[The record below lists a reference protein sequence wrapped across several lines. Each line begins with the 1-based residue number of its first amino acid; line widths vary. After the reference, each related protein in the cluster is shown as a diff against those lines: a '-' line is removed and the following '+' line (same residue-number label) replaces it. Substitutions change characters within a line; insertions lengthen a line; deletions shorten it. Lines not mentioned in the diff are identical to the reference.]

1 MMYKKYFKNKKVL
14 ITGHTGFK
22 GSWLTLWLNSLD
34 AKILGISKSIP
45 TKPSHFD
52 VLKLSKNIRSKFID
66 IKHYSKLRKV
76 ILNYKPDYIF
86 HLAAQSLVKK
96 SYTDTLNTWNSNL
109 IGTVN
114 LLEVLKDYNKK
125 KVTVVIITS
134 DKSYKNLEIKRGYK
148 EEDLIGGVDP
158 YGASKS
164 SAEIAIKSYVKSFF
178 SSQKSNVSIAV
189 ARAGNV
195 IGGGDWS
202 ENRLVP
208 DCIRSWSKKRR
219 F

>member
-86 HLAAQSLVKK
+86 HLAAHSLVKK

-178 SSQKSNVSIAV
+178 SSQKAMYQ
-189 ARAGNV
+189 
-195 IGGGDWS
+195 
-202 ENRLVP
+202 LQ
-208 DCIRSWSKKRR
+208 
-219 F
+219 